1 MYIFPDIESAISG
14 MLAPLSEEWYLKAVT
29 WMLVAM
35 LYQTEKVK
43 DRELYVT
50 FLFFLNLVH
59 FT

>member
-14 MLAPLSEEWYLKAVT
+14 ILAPLSEEWYLKDVT

-43 DRELYVT
+43 DSLENYVL
-50 FLFFLNLVH
+50 LFF
-59 FT
+59 FS